1 MRQRPLATVCI
12 GVTALLAALF
22 FPADYTTAASG
33 GAGGP
38 PAPRPSSPT
47 GGLPTADTQ
56 APTVPAG
63 LTTTPINS
71 NQVDLAWSAST
82 DDVGVTAY
90 KVYRSGALLATLGNV
105 TSYSNSGLT
114 ASTTYSYTVSACD
127 AAGNCSSQSSSASAT
142 TQSAADTQPPTAPTG
157 LTATSTSAG
166 QIDLSWTYSIDNVG
180 VTAYKVYRSGA
191 LLATLGNVTSYS
203 NSGLTG
209 LTTYSYTV
217 SACDAAGN
225 CSSQS
230 SSASATT
237 QSAADTQPPTAP
249 TGLTA
254 TSTSAGQID
263 LSWTYSIDNVG
274 VTAYKVYRSGAL
286 LATLGNVTS
295 YSNSGLTGLTT
306 YSYTVSAC
314 DAAGNCSASS
324 APVSVATQAQ
334 TIPAIRVAP
343 TLTGTPTGPITDQT
357 ITVSVTPPANV
368 LNLTASLFVA
378 AVLPPSLDGAIY
390 VMSSDRG
397 WTAYTECSAAPTA
410 QVGPLSSGL
419 QISLLPSPTDLSPL
433 RGTVIYVG
441 YGFGTSAGAACTDM
455 LDSSTIAPAYTIN

>member
-38 PAPRPSSPT
+38 PAPSPSSPT

-82 DDVGVTAY
+82 DD
-90 KVYRSGALLATLGNV
+90 
-105 TSYSNSGLT
+105 
-114 ASTTYSYTVSACD
+114 
-127 AAGNCSSQSSSASAT
+127 
-142 TQSAADTQPPTAPTG
+142 
-157 LTATSTSAG
+157 
-166 QIDLSWTYSIDNVG
+166 
-180 VTAYKVYRSGA
+180 
-191 LLATLGNVTSYS
+191 
-203 NSGLTG
+203 
-209 LTTYSYTV
+209 
-217 SACDAAGN
+217 
-225 CSSQS
+225 
-230 SSASATT
+230 
-237 QSAADTQPPTAP
+237 
-249 TGLTA
+249 
-254 TSTSAGQID
+254 
-263 LSWTYSIDNVG
+263 VG

>member
-157 LTATSTSAG
+157 LTATSTSAS

-180 VTAYKVYRSGA
+180 VTSYKVYRNGA
-191 LLATLGNVTSYS
+191 LLATLGNVTSY
-203 NSGLTG
+203 G
-209 LTTYSYTV
+209 
-217 SACDAAGN
+217 
-225 CSSQS
+225 
-230 SSASATT
+230 
-237 QSAADTQPPTAP
+237 
-249 TGLTA
+249 
-254 TSTSAGQID
+254 
-263 LSWTYSIDNVG
+263 
-274 VTAYKVYRSGAL
+274 
-286 LATLGNVTS
+286 
-295 YSNSGLTGLTT
+295 NSGLTGLTT